1 MTSSKL
7 LMHAAIEVVDLAR
20 RNFIF
25 PFFEKAS
32 TTNLVSGSA
41 HQQEQV
47 QASEKAVSGGHHFLN
62 TWTLLTTRIS
72 AGEERDSGERTM
84 GVESTLN
91 GFDLAGSRH
100 QQRIISLLTPNP
112 LVPPGP
118 AGIVPSPPGRRGWR

>member
-84 GVESTLN
+84 GVGLTMSISK
-91 GFDLAGSRH
+91 DLDSRKNF
-100 QQRIISLLTPNP
+100 RF
-112 LVPPGP
+112 
-118 AGIVPSPPGRRGWR
+118 